1 MSIKISISL
10 DDELVKLIKNE
21 AEKTGRTVS
30 EVFAEAIRAYRKEK
44 RRQAYINIAKSKKKI
59 ELFEEVQLETIRKL
73 N

>member
-59 ELFEEVQLETIRKL
+59 ELFEEAQFETIRKL
-73 N
+73 K

>member
-59 ELFEEVQLETIRKL
+59 ELFEEAQFEAIRKL
-73 N
+73 K